1 MASGL
6 AEKEFG
12 TTRFFVSRNYSGGM
26 NTQRSS
32 DTLAQFAVVAALIVT
47 LVMNTLAVVLPL
59 FGRSTKEISD
69 SYPSFF
75 TPAGLTFSIWSVL
88 YLSQIAFAVYQAQPA
103 QATNPRIRAV
113 RWPFVAA
120 CLFNA
125 VWIIAWHGLVVWAS
139 MILMLGLL
147 GSLIVAY
154 NRLQIGVTPV
164 SPAESW
170 LVRVPISLYLGWIT
184 VATVANAVT
193 LFLTLGWNDQGTL
206 GRVLAAVLILVAA
219 GIGAAFSLGRRDV
232 AYNLVLL
239 WAFFGIYLA
248 RPTDGV
254 VVAGV
259 IAGALVVLG
268 GMIIPRL
275 GGPRLEQRRA

>member
-1 MASGL
+1 
-6 AEKEFG
+6 
-12 TTRFFVSRNYSGGM
+12 M
-26 NTQRSS
+26 NNLSLETGRSS
-32 DTLAQFAVVAALIVT
+32 DAPAQFAVVAALIVT

-88 YLSQIAFAVYQAQPA
+88 YLSQIAFAVYQALPA
-103 QATNPRIRAV
+103 QASNPRIRAV
-113 RWPFVAA
+113 RWGFVAA

-125 VWIIAWHGLVVWAS
+125 VWIVAWHGLVVWAS

-154 NRLQIGVTPV
+154 NRLEIGV
-164 SPAESW
+164 SPSNAGESW

-184 VATVANAVT
+184 VATVANAVA
-193 LFLTLGWNDQGTL
+193 LLLTLGWNDSGPL
-206 GRVLAAVLILVAA
+206 GRALAAVLILVAA
-219 GIGAAFSLGRRDV
+219 GIGAAFSLNRRDV

-239 WAFFGIYLA
+239 WAFLGIYLA
-248 RPTDGV
+248 RPNDGV

-259 IAGALVVLG
+259 IAGALIVLG
-268 GMIIPRL
+268 GMIVPRL
-275 GGPRLEQRRA
+275 GGPGLEGRRT

>member
-1 MASGL
+1 
-6 AEKEFG
+6 
-12 TTRFFVSRNYSGGM
+12 M

-32 DTLAQFAVVAALIVT
+32 DALAQFAVVAALIVT

-88 YLSQIAFAVYQAQPA
+88 YLSQIAFAIYQALPA
-103 QATNPRIRAV
+103 QAANPRLRAV

-125 VWIIAWHGLVVWAS
+125 VWIVAWHGLVVWAS

-154 NRLQIGVTPV
+154 NRLGTGVSQPLT
-164 SPAESW
+164 SGEAW
-170 LVRVPISLYLGWIT
+170 LARVPISLYLGWIT
-184 VATVANAVT
+184 VATVANAVS
-193 LFLTLGWNDQGTL
+193 LFLNLGWNDQGTL
-206 GRVLAAVLILVAA
+206 GRVLAAALVLVAA
-219 GIGAAFSLGRRDV
+219 GIGAAFSLNRRDV

-239 WAFFGIYLA
+239 WAFLGIYLA
-248 RPTDGV
+248 RPSDGV

-259 IAGALVVLG
+259 IAGVLVVLG
-268 GMIIPRL
+268 GMIVPRL
-275 GGPRLEQRRA
+275 GGPRLESRRA